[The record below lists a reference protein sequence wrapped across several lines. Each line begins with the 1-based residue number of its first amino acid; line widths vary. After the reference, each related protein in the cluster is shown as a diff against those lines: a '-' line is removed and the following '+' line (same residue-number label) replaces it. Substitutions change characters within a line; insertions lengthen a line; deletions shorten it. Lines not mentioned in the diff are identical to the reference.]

1 MPATQRRG
9 AASKGLI
16 LAMVF
21 GIAGGGLAAW
31 TLMKSLS
38 SDRRPIG
45 PPALEGRG
53 GPPRGPGGPDSPGGE
68 DVLASPGERP
78 ERAAPAEPMTFAA
91 IEGDADVEGL
101 MSELRTAVSN
111 AAGASQEMASL
122 GAEAQSKLAESFSIA
137 LTPYLKGDA
146 EGLRAAASALGAPQ
160 PETAPEAANATAT
173 LGPNGR
179 PNPIMALLKHAS
191 IDVTKAQV
199 RPWRG
204 PQERPGANV
213 ERVGEGEERPSAI
226 IGFRTTGLY
235 TDIDEFEQKK
245 LPAVEVR
252 APLLPKG
259 SKPEGEPTWIGA
271 VMVWNQNT
279 RTWQPAQINVMSNDP
294 ETLRGIMSRVAGGS
308 K

>member
-1 MPATQRRG
+1 MPAPHRRG

-38 SDRRPIG
+38 AEKRPIG

-53 GPPRGPGGPDSPGGE
+53 GPGRSQGGGGDGE
-68 DVLASPGERP
+68 DVLASPTERVR
-78 ERAAPAEPMTFAA
+78 RAEPAEPMTFAP

-101 MSELRTAVSN
+101 ISELRNAVSN

-122 GAEAQSKLAESFSIA
+122 GAEAQSKLAESFGIA
-137 LTPYLKGDA
+137 ITPYLKGDA

-160 PETAPEAANATAT
+160 PEAAPQAADATAT

-179 PNPIMALLKHAS
+179 PNPIIALLKHAS

-204 PQERPGANV
+204 PQERPGANI
-213 ERVGEGEERPSAI
+213 ERGGEGDDRPSAVI
-226 IGFRTTGLY
+226 AFRTTGLY
-235 TDIDEFEQKK
+235 TEIDEFEQKK

-271 VMVWNQNT
+271 VMVWNQST

-294 ETLRGIMSRVAGGS
+294 EQLRGIMSRVAGGA

>member
-1 MPATQRRG
+1 MPATFRRG

-38 SDRRPIG
+38 AEKRPIG
-45 PPALEGRG
+45 PPALEGRE
-53 GPPRGPGGPDSPGGE
+53 GPPRGARGDDSG
-68 DVLASPGERP
+68 DTLAAPREGVER
-78 ERAAPAEPMTFAA
+78 RAPAEPMTFAP

-101 MSELRTAVSN
+101 ISELRSAVSN
-111 AAGASQEMASL
+111 AAGASQEMAAL
-122 GAEAQSKLAESFSIA
+122 GAEAQSKLAESFGIA
-137 LTPYLKGDA
+137 ITPYLKGDV
-146 EGLRAAASALGAPQ
+146 EGLRGAASALGAPQ
-160 PETAPEAANATAT
+160 PETAPGAANATAT

-204 PQERPGANV
+204 PQQRPGANAQR
-213 ERVGEGEERPSAI
+213 ESGEEDRPSAVI
-226 IGFRTTGLY
+226 AFRTTGLY
-235 TDIDEFEQKK
+235 TDIDEFEEKK

-259 SKPEGEPTWIGA
+259 SKPEGDPTWIGA
-271 VMVWNQNT
+271 VMVWNQST

-294 ETLRGIMSRVAGGS
+294 ETLRGIMGRAAGGA

>member
-1 MPATQRRG
+1 MPAPQRRG

-38 SDRRPIG
+38 AEKRPIG

-53 GPPRGPGGPDSPGGE
+53 GHERAQNGGGEGE
-68 DVLASPGERP
+68 DVLASPNERVR
-78 ERAAPAEPMTFAA
+78 RAEPAEPMTFAP

-101 MSELRTAVSN
+101 ISELRNAVSN

-122 GAEAQSKLAESFSIA
+122 GAEAQSKLAESFGIA
-137 LTPYLKGDA
+137 ITPYLKGDA
-146 EGLRAAASALGAPQ
+146 EGLRAAATALGAAQ
-160 PETAPEAANATAT
+160 PELAPQSAEATAT

-179 PNPIMALLKHAS
+179 PNPIIALLKHAS

-204 PQERPGANV
+204 PQERPGANID
-213 ERVGEGEERPSAI
+213 RAGEGDDRPSAVI
-226 IGFRTTGLY
+226 AFRTTGLY

-294 ETLRGIMSRVAGGS
+294 ETLRGIMSRVAGGA